1 MLAFSCLFTP
11 NFQGTVFESEPPVYA
26 DGQVL
31 PSFAETAAASASH
44 WTNFWTNGAAVDF
57 SHCTDPRAKE
67 LERRVVLSQYLLAI
81 QSAGSVPPQETGLT
95 YNSGS
100 VSSISK

>member
-1 MLAFSCLFTP
+1 MLKRVLDETTYYVTLRWEGKANLAEKSKNYFVLTPDEDMLAFSCLFTP

-44 WTNFWTNGAAVDF
+44 Y
-57 SHCTDPRAKE
+57 HRLP
-67 LERRVVLSQYLLAI
+67 
-81 QSAGSVPPQETGLT
+81 
-95 YNSGS
+95 
-100 VSSISK
+100 